1 MIDQEIYFKGKDIVI
16 ASNIHRIF
24 PKELLL
30 HYQLKKPKDLTR
42 IHYKDDEGYNLA
54 RLKKSKSLFSMLCK
68 GSPR

>member
-30 HYQLKKPKDLTR
+30 YTLLIKKNQRFNKD
-42 IHYKDDEGYNLA
+42 
-54 RLKKSKSLFSMLCK
+54 SL
-68 GSPR
+68 

>member
-42 IHYKDDEGYNLA
+42 IHYKDDEG
-54 RLKKSKSLFSMLCK
+54 
-68 GSPR
+68 